1 MPPDNILE
9 SSPILILKKLTAEII
24 SILSKSGQST
34 ADRIRQVIPK
44 KTGKTARSVRHEVT
58 EEGSIIRLRLLAA
71 PYFMVVQTGRKP
83 TPQYTKPSKEFVGKI
98 KEWLQASGKDQ
109 GPAYA
114 IARSIHQKG
123 TKLWQA
129 GGNTIISDVVNQS
142 LVEKISQDVLKE
154 FAKYYLVST
163 VNLFNDNSNQSATRA

>member
-1 MPPDNILE
+1 MI
-9 SSPILILKKLTAEII
+9 AEIL
-24 SILSKSGQST
+24 SILTSYGQST
-34 ADRIRQVIPK
+34 TDRIKQVIPK
-44 KTGKTARSVRHEVT
+44 KTGKTANSVRFAVQDNGAT
-58 EEGSIIRLRLLAA
+58 ATLKITAR
-71 PYFMVVQTGRKP
+71 PYFFTVQTGRKP
-83 TPQYTKPSKEFVGKI
+83 TPQFTKPSKEFVQNI

-129 GGNTIISDVVNQS
+129 GGNTIISDIVNQS